1 VNSAEFAESQGF
13 SRPYVTKL
21 VQQGV
26 IERDA
31 NGQIDKDAAVAALA
45 ARRDPAKALR
55 RGRPAHKGEIT
66 AANGQMSEAL
76 STLMLK
82 SRIKT
87 EVERGKLAELIA
99 SSAKASSSSVVRSR
113 KPPLQVHAGYATL

>member
-26 IERDA
+26 IMRDA
-31 NGQIDKDAAVAALA
+31 NGQIDKDAALAALA
-45 ARRDPAKALR
+45 ARREPGKPLR
-55 RGRPAHKGEIT
+55 RGRPTRNLDIR
-66 AANGQMSEAL
+66 GQGSEAL
-76 STLMLK
+76 TLMLK

-87 EVERGKLAELIA
+87 EVERGKPHLRQV
-99 SSAKASSSSVVRSR
+99 KHVVRTQLRSN
-113 KPPLQVHAGYATL
+113 LEGS